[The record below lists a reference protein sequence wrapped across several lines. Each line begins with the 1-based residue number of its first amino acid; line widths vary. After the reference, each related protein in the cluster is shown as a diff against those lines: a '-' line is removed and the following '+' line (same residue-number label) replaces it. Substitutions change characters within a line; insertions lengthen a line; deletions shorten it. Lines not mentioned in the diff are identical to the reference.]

1 MTGDLLVSRACPV
14 AAAAAAAGC
23 IWLAAVEQWLAFG
36 LVLWLVPLLLV
47 VGGLAHRAHNRQ
59 KRAAR

>member
-1 MTGDLLVSRACPV
+1 MAVTGDLLVSRSCPV
-14 AAAAAAAGC
+14 AAAV
-23 IWLAAVEQWLAFG
+23 AVVACVWLAFG